1 MLFYSFVLLFSFL
14 VPSFILIKP
23 MKNAEKRNRI
33 EILKK
38 YIVFYIVLILGFL
51 VRLIA
56 IDKFPVG
63 LNCDEASSTY
73 EAYSILNYGIDRNG
87 NFLPVFLEAWGS
99 GQNALY
105 SYLLIPFVKI
115 LGVNIFSTRIPMAII
130 SCISL
135 IVWYYLLKNIKD
147 DKKFVLIGIIF
158 LSICPWHIMK
168 SRWGLESN
176 LFPDLALWAIGLLIS
191 YLKTKKQF
199 KLYLSFAILGITS
212 YAYGTSYMFL
222 PIFCLLI
229 IVYLLYKKEINIKQ
243 AILCFSIVGIISLP
257 IVICVIINTFDLKQI
272 NLPFMTIP
280 RLPANRYEEQTTLF
294 SGNIFL
300 SSLENIKNSIS
311 LLILQNDGLIWNN
324 IPGFGMYYII
334 SIPALALGLI
344 YSFKNAKEKN
354 EFDYVMNI
362 WFIASFL
369 LLFVFKEANINRI
382 NILIFP
388 LVYYISKGLY
398 MVFELK
404 QMVLNVIISCLFIIL
419 FVAFLI
425 NYVRL
430 EGEDNWTFISGVKDV
445 IEYIDSSG
453 AEKIYFQYA
462 FKEPY
467 IYVLYY
473 TKYDVKKYLDT
484 VQVFQE
490 NAKFDNIKSFGRY
503 NFYLP
508 QDYNEKDSLYV
519 FAKNSVEYIDEK
531 LFEIK
536 EFEKYLVIRMK

>member
-222 PIFCLLI
+222 PIFCFLI
-229 IVYLLYKKEINIKQ
+229 LVYLLYKKEINIKQ
-243 AILCFSIVGIISLP
+243 AILFFSIVGIISLP

-519 FAKNSVEYIDEK
+519 FAKNSVEYIDEEV
-531 LFEIK
+531 FDVK

>member
-369 LLFVFKEANINRI
+369 FLFVFKEANINRI

-519 FAKNSVEYIDEK
+519 FAKNSVEYIDEEV
-531 LFEIK
+531 FDVK

>member
-14 VPSFILIKP
+14 VLSFILIKP

-369 LLFVFKEANINRI
+369 FLFVFKEANINRI

>member
-369 LLFVFKEANINRI
+369 FLFVFKEANINRI